1 MRTALNSCLGI
12 AACAGVAVLLS
23 KFLGDN
29 ADARLAAPAIC
40 LQVVIAA
47 TLYWGRM
54 AGLVGAVA
62 ATVIFELLLFPPLGR
77 FAVNDPTER
86 AVLIFFQLAAIGIV
100 LMSPGSSRAGSLL
113 RTRPR
118 HKPSG
123 ASIRQLIRQRDL
135 R

>member
-1 MRTALNSCLGI
+1 MRTVLNSCLGI
-12 AACAGVAVLLS
+12 SACAGVAVLLS
-23 KFLGDN
+23 MFLGDST
-29 ADARLAAPAIC
+29 DARLVAPSIC

-54 AGLVGAVA
+54 AGLIGAVA

-77 FAVNDPTER
+77 FAVSDPTER
-86 AVLIFFQLAAIGIV
+86 AVLISFQLAAIGVV
-100 LMSPGSSRAGSLL
+100 LMSPRSPGSGSLL

-123 ASIRQLIRQRDL
+123 AFVRELIRQRDS